1 MSSAVVEERSEVAQ
15 RSLAGAA
22 ARQARIDQLVAR
34 GAELSG
40 VVASATAGLV
50 EVIAEALADDL
61 WCGYGILSPEHW
73 VALRFGV
80 SRSHARRLV
89 ASARALVDLPE
100 CRAAFG
106 AGAITEDHV
115 WAIARA
121 EVGPVHDGQA
131 AELAREATVSQLSRG
146 LSLLPPP
153 PPEPTDDAA
162 DVEDDP
168 APTPDPEPRPQPQT
182 SFGGRD
188 DGLWGLRSTLDVLDG
203 ALVEK
208 ALLAARDQLFRARHG
223 DDPAGLVPGAVS
235 WSDALVHLA
244 RVGLEAMDPATD
256 WGTGRHPSDR
266 YVINLHLRADAPET
280 ARIHLGPALPAHLR
294 TLATCD
300 ARVRAWMV
308 DQVGNVGLGRTQHCV
323 DPKLRAVVEHRDG
336 GCVVPGCGATRW
348 LQVHHLRH
356 WEHGGPTETSNLA
369 AVCGGHHHAAHAGDL
384 TFEGNPDLGT
394 LVVRDRTGH
403 LIGPSPPTPPGQP
416 PGPAA
421 RALGLP
427 PPQYR
432 TRSGERA
439 DWNYMIWH
447 HHPHPDTDPP

>member
-1 MSSAVVEERSEVAQ
+1 VR
-15 RSLAGAA
+15 
-22 ARQARIDQLVAR
+22 
-34 GAELSG
+34 
-40 VVASATAGLV
+40 SATAGLV

-61 WCGYGILSPEHW
+61 WFGYGILSPEHW

-80 SRSHARRLV
+80 SRRRAARLV
-89 ASARALVDLPE
+89 ASARALVDLPA
-100 CRAAFG
+100 CRAAFA
-106 AGAITEDHV
+106 AGEVTEDHV
-115 WAIARA
+115 WVIARA
-121 EVGPVHDGQA
+121 EVRPVHDGQA

-153 PPEPTDDAA
+153 PPEPTDESD
-162 DVEDDP
+162 DGTDGQDDP
-168 APTPDPEPRPQPQT
+168 TPEPEPRPQPQT

-188 DGLWGLRSTLDVLDG
+188 DGLWGLRSTLEALDG

-208 ALLAARDQLFRARHG
+208 AMLAARDKLFRARHG
-223 DDPAGLVPGAVS
+223 HDPEALVPGAVS

-244 RVGLEAMDPATD
+244 RVGLEAMDPATE

-266 YVINLHLRADAPET
+266 YIVNLHIRADAPET

-300 ARVRAWMV
+300 ARVRAWMT
-308 DQVGNVGLGRTQHCV
+308 DALGNVGLGRTQHCV
-323 DPKLRAVVEHRDG
+323 DPKLRAVVEQRDG

-348 LQVHHLRH
+348 LQVHHLDH
-356 WEHGGPTETSNLA
+356 WEHGGPTETWNLA
-369 AVCGGHHHAAHAGDL
+369 AVCGGHHHAAHAGDI

-394 LVVRDRTGH
+394 LVVRDSTGH
-403 LIGPSPPTPPGQP
+403 IIGPSPPTPPGQAP
-416 PGPAA
+416 APAA

-427 PPQYR
+427 HPQYR

-439 DWNYMIWH
+439 EGKYMIWH
-447 HHPHPDTDPP
+447 HHPHPDPP

>member
-1 MSSAVVEERSEVAQ
+1 MTLVDAPRSESAQ

-22 ARQARIDQLVAR
+22 ARQARVDQLVAR

-80 SRSHARRLV
+80 SRRRAARLV
-89 ASARALVDLPE
+89 ASARVLVDLPA
-100 CRAAFG
+100 CRAAFA

-115 WAIARA
+115 WVIARA
-121 EVGPVHDGQA
+121 EVRPVHDGQA

-146 LSLLPPP
+146 LGLLPPP
-153 PPEPTDDAA
+153 PPEPTDDTGA
-162 DVEDDP
+162 DTEDDP
-168 APTPDPEPRPQPQT
+168 TPAPGPGSRPAPQT

-188 DGLWGLRSTLDVLDG
+188 DGLWGLRSTLEALEG

-208 ALLAARDQLFRARHG
+208 ALLAARDKLFRARHG
-223 DDPAGLVPGAVS
+223 DDPEALVPGDIS

-244 RVGLEAMDPATD
+244 RIGLDAMDPATEG
-256 WGTGRHPSDR
+256 GTGRAPSDR
-266 YVINLHLRADAPET
+266 YVVNLHLRADAPET

-300 ARVRAWMV
+300 ARVRAWIV
-308 DQVGNVGLGRTQHCV
+308 DAVGNVGLGRTQHCV
-323 DPKLRAVVEHRDG
+323 DPKLRAVIEARDG

-348 LQVHHLRH
+348 LQIHHLTH
-356 WEHGGPTETSNLA
+356 WEHGGPTETWNLA
-369 AVCGGHHHAAHAGDL
+369 GVCNGHHHATHAGDI
-384 TFEGNPDLGT
+384 TFDGNPDLGT
-394 LVVRDRTGH
+394 LVVRDRTGRI
-403 LIGPSPPTPPGQP
+403 LGPSPPTPPDQP
-416 PGPAA
+416 PAPAA

-427 PPQYR
+427 HPQYR
-432 TRSGERA
+432 SRSGERA

-447 HHPHPDTDPP
+447 DHPDPGPDPP